1 MDLPNKE
8 KNFHVDHI
16 GADTGKKYDG
26 QFTVLC
32 LLNASQKHAMAL
44 EESRLLGNS
53 SNPTDELSGFAKIF
67 ANLRAKIV
75 DAPEWWKQSRG
86 GATIEDEDVLVI
98 LHQKIKEAELQWKED
113 LKKKTQAIQENS
125 TSLTP

>member
-8 KNFHVDHI
+8 RTFHIDHI
-16 GADTGKKYDG
+16 GADTGKKYEG

-44 EESRLLGNS
+44 EVNRLLGNNI
-53 SNPTDELSGFAKIF
+53 NPTDELSGFAQIF

-86 GATIEDEDVLVI
+86 GSTIDDEDLLVV
-98 LHQKIKEAELQWKED
+98 LHQKIKEAEGQWKED

-125 TSLTP
+125 TSSTQ